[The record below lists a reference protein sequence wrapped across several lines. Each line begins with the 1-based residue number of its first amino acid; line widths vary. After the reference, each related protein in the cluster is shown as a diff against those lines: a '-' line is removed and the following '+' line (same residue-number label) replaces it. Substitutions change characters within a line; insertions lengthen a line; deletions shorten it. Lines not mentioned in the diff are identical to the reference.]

1 MSIKGVRSKLCG
13 LTTAR
18 DIDAAARAGAA
29 YVGFVFF
36 AKSPRNLEFSKAR
49 ELALRVPADVSK
61 VALVVD
67 ADNAFLDQIMAS
79 VPLDMLQLHGLE
91 SPERVSEVKARYGL
105 PVMKALGIATAQ
117 DVALAQTYAGVAD
130 QLLLDAKPLAG
141 HDLPGGNGLS
151 FDWTLLSGQNWSLPW
166 MLAGGLTPSNVGNAM
181 SMSGARQVDVSSG
194 IEIRPGE
201 KSPELMA
208 EFVVQANGQII
219 AD

>member
-13 LTTAR
+13 LTR
-18 DIDAAARAGAA
+18 VQDIDAAARAGAA

-49 ELALRVPADVSK
+49 ELALRVPVGVSK

-67 ADNAFLDQIMAS
+67 ADNAFLDQMMAS

-117 DVALAQTYAGVAD
+117 DVELAQTYVGVAD
-130 QLLLDAKPLAG
+130 QLLL
-141 HDLPGGNGLS
+141 LS
-151 FDWTLLSGQNWSLPW
+151 L
-166 MLAGGLTPSNVGNAM
+166 
-181 SMSGARQVDVSSG
+181 
-194 IEIRPGE
+194 IHI
-201 KSPELMA
+201 
-208 EFVVQANGQII
+208 
-219 AD
+219 

>member
-13 LTTAR
+13 LTTVQ

-49 ELALRVPADVSK
+49 ELALRVPAGVSK

-67 ADNAFLDQIMAS
+67 ADNAYLDQIMAS

-105 PVMKALGIATAQ
+105 PIMKALGIATAQ

-141 HDLPGGNGLS
+141 YDLPGGNGLS
-151 FDWTLLSGQNWSLPW
+151 FDWTLLSGKYWSVPW
-166 MLAGGLTPSNVGNAM
+166 MLAGGLTPSNVGDAV
-181 SMSGARQVDVSSG
+181 SLSGARQVDVSSG

-208 EFVVQANGQII
+208 EFVVQANGQNI

>member
-13 LTTAR
+13 LTTVR
-18 DIDAAARAGAA
+18 DIDAAARAGAD

-151 FDWTLLSGQNWSLPW
+151 FDWTLLSGKNWSLPW

-194 IEIRPGE
+194 IEISPGE

-208 EFVVQANGQII
+208 EFVVQANRQII

>member
-1 MSIKGVRSKLCG
+1 
-13 LTTAR
+13 
-18 DIDAAARAGAA
+18 
-29 YVGFVFF
+29 
-36 AKSPRNLEFSKAR
+36 
-49 ELALRVPADVSK
+49 
-61 VALVVD
+61 
-67 ADNAFLDQIMAS
+67 
-79 VPLDMLQLHGLE
+79 
-91 SPERVSEVKARYGL
+91 L

-151 FDWTLLSGQNWSLPW
+151 FDWTLLSGKNWSLPW

>member
-13 LTTAR
+13 LTTVR
-18 DIDAAARAGAA
+18 DIDAAARAGAD

-36 AKSPRNLEFSKAR
+36 AKSPRNFEFSKAR

-141 HDLPGGNGLS
+141 HDLPGG
-151 FDWTLLSGQNWSLPW
+151 
-166 MLAGGLTPSNVGNAM
+166 LTPSNVGNAM

>member
-13 LTTAR
+13 LTR
-18 DIDAAARAGAA
+18 VQDIDAAARAGAA

-49 ELALRVPADVSK
+49 ELALRVPAGVSK

-67 ADNAFLDQIMAS
+67 ADNAYLDQIMAS

-105 PVMKALGIATAQ
+105 PIMKALGIATAQ

-141 HDLPGGNGLS
+141 YDLPGGNGLS
-151 FDWTLLSGQNWSLPW
+151 FDWTLLSGKYWSVPW
-166 MLAGGLTPSNVGNAM
+166 MLAGGLTPSNVGDAV
-181 SMSGARQVDVSSG
+181 SLSGARQVDVSSG

-208 EFVVQANGQII
+208 EFVVQANGQNI